1 MESTIK
7 NKDMS
12 KETKETMTHKEFLSI
27 LSKMGREG
35 KLDIDTRYE
44 LMDMA
49 GKLSISSYNRGMDKG
64 QEIASLFK

>member
-1 MESTIK
+1 
-7 NKDMS
+7 MS
-12 KETKETMTHKEFLSI
+12 KETKETEGTMTHEEFLSI

>member
-1 MESTIK
+1 
-7 NKDMS
+7 MS
-12 KETKETMTHKEFLSI
+12 KETKETKETMTHSEFLSI

-49 GKLSISSYNRGMDKG
+49 GKLSLSSYNRGMDKG

>member
-12 KETKETMTHKEFLSI
+12 KETKETMTYKEFLSI

-49 GKLSISSYNRGMDKG
+49 DKLSTSSYNRGMDKG
-64 QEIASLFK
+64 YEIASLFK